1 MSDSENEIIEP
12 TSKPTRKPMS
22 AERKA
27 ALLANLARGRK
38 KAAENRAIAKA
49 KAEKTSSIKN
59 EIIATEKEREEKE
72 LAEQAKASEPVDI
85 KEPEPEITPEPE
97 PKKLRPKKKN
107 KKIVYADEESDSSSS
122 EEEEIV
128 IRRRKKKS
136 KVKRVR
142 IVQDN
147 QPIPPP
153 LQKQV
158 TEPAKPAPRKLTEQE
173 QTILRREKEKYQNEY
188 NKKQADLKETERI
201 RNLSRNMLNKNKNKR
216 FGY

>member
-1 MSDSENEIIEP
+1 MSDSESEILEP

-59 EIIATEKEREEKE
+59 EIIATEKEKEEKE
-72 LAEQAKASEPVDI
+72 LAEQVKASEPVDI

-153 LQKQV
+153 A
-158 TEPAKPAPRKLTEQE
+158 EPAKPAPRKLTEQE

-188 NKKQADLKETERI
+188 NKKQVELKETERI
-201 RNLSRNMLNKNKNKR
+201 RNLSRNMLNNNKNRR